1 MNGCGCLRGCVRM
14 WNWISEGGLD
24 FFVMCALTSLNASHF
39 VLSGLRRTP
48 PPLRGIPLIPLAPF
62 PKGEE
67 GDGADKTNRL

>member
-1 MNGCGCLRGCVRM
+1 MESLE

-48 PPLRGIPLIPLAPF
+48 PPLRGIPFKRRTEQIRLIDY
-62 PKGEE
+62 E
-67 GDGADKTNRL
+67 